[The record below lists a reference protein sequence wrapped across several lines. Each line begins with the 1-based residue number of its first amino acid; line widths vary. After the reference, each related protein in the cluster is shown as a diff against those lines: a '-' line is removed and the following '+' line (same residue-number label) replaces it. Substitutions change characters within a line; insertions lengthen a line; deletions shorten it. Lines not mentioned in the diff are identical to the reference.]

1 MLVKRLIFA
10 PIIFVLLLTACSAD
24 QLEPPTAA
32 ASPTSEA
39 LALEDAPVTLAP
51 TLTSAPPP
59 SATPLPT
66 VEPIDKPTP
75 SAEPAT
81 PTVQPSPTGEPE
93 PLLVISGQTAE
104 GAFFLG
110 AVDAPVT
117 VIDYSDFL

>member
-10 PIIFVLLLTACSAD
+10 PIILILLLTACSAE
-24 QLEPPTAA
+24 QPETPTVA
-32 ASPTSEA
+32 ASPMSQA
-39 LALEDAPVTLAP
+39 LALEDAPAMVTAAP
-51 TLTSAPPP
+51 TAAPP

-66 VEPIDKPTP
+66 DEPVDEPTA

-81 PTVQPSPTGEPE
+81 VTPLPSPTSEPE
-93 PLLVISGQTAE
+93 PLQIISGQTAE

-110 AVDAPVT
+110 APDAPVT